1 MAKAAK
7 KKKASPKRTAKAAG
21 EDIDAR
27 RVKAYAEMEPHL
39 GDVVRM
45 GQIASMLFDN
55 PDEGLFVF
63 ATTHLEDMLLELRRR
78 YYALDF
84 PR

>member
-27 RVKAYAEMEPHL
+27 RAKAYAEMEPHL

-45 GQIASMLFDN
+45 GQIASMLFDKTMR
-55 PDEGLFVF
+55 GV
-63 ATTHLEDMLLELRRR
+63 HQ
-78 YYALDF
+78 
-84 PR
+84 